1 MTLTGR
7 PAEHQLFVRHRAAMV
22 VAFAFFVIAILLF
35 VLLANPSTEDWVQ
48 AIDDGVRDAVQ
59 RARWGPFTV
68 IATALN
74 ILGAWYV
81 TWPLRLAVAGWL
93 WAQQRWEALVVWL
106 VAMAVYEPLV
116 GIVKELYRR
125 QRPPSPDV
133 AVTGFAFPSGHATVG
148 AAIAIG
154 LVMVVVRAGP
164 RQRIYEVLAGGF
176 AFLMGASRVYLDA
189 HWLSDVVAGTA
200 MGAAVMIGVGAAV
213 HEVNDRL
220 DARSGGDSGDA

>member
-1 MTLTGR
+1 M
-7 PAEHQLFVRHRAAMV
+7 A
-22 VAFAFFVIAILLF
+22 VAFVFFAIAVVLF

-48 AIDDGVRDAVQ
+48 AIDDGVRDAV
-59 RARWGPFTV
+59 RRSRWGPFTV
-68 IATALN
+68 MATALN

-81 TWPLRLAVAGWL
+81 TWPLRLVVAGWL
-93 WAQQRWEALVVWL
+93 WARQRWEALIVWL
-106 VAMAVYEPLV
+106 MAMAVYEPLV

-133 AVTGFAFPSGHATVG
+133 VVTGFSFPSGHATVG

-164 RQRIYEVLAGGF
+164 RQRIYEVFAGGF

-213 HEVNDRL
+213 HEVNHRL
-220 DARSGGDSGDA
+220 DARDGGDSGDA